1 MAGLSPPAPCAVPIF
16 TGMAAPFNYVMLI
29 DDDEDDR
36 EIFLTVIRENASS
49 LVCNVAEDG
58 REALDKLTQEFIK
71 PDLIFLDLNMPRMNG
86 REFLTEIKKFD
97 GLCDIPVVILSTRA
111 DKETLSETRNLGAQH
126 FISKPDKFSTWETL
140 LKQALQ
146 RFVAR

>member
-1 MAGLSPPAPCAVPIF
+1 MAPPL
-16 TGMAAPFNYVMLI
+16 NYVMLI

-36 EIFLTVIRENASS
+36 EIFLTVIKENASS
-49 LVCNVAEDG
+49 VVCNVAKNG

-97 GLCDIPVVILSTRA
+97 GLREIPVIILSTSA
-111 DKETLSETRNLGAQH
+111 DNETISETRKLGARH

-146 RFVAR
+146 HFAAG

>member
-1 MAGLSPPAPCAVPIF
+1 LRPPTPCAVPIF
-16 TGMAAPFNYVMLI
+16 TAMTAPFNYVMLI

-36 EIFLTVIRENASS
+36 EIFLTVIKENASS
-49 LVCNVAEDG
+49 VVCNVAENG

-97 GLCDIPVVILSTRA
+97 SLRDIPVIILSTSA
-111 DKETLSETRNLGAQH
+111 DKETISETRKLGAQH

-146 RFVAR
+146 NFVES